1 LFGSLGMDY
10 QVSDRWTWRAGVAY
24 DQTPV
29 RDSTRDPRI
38 PDAARKWISLGAT
51 YSPSAQVEFNVG
63 YTHLFVSDG
72 HVDDIS
78 ATGDHLVGS
87 FSNSGNLFG
96 ISMQYKF

>member
-1 LFGSLGMDY
+1 M
-10 QVSDRWTWRAGVAY
+10 AY
-24 DQTPV
+24 DQTPT
-29 RDSTRDPRI
+29 RDASRDPRI